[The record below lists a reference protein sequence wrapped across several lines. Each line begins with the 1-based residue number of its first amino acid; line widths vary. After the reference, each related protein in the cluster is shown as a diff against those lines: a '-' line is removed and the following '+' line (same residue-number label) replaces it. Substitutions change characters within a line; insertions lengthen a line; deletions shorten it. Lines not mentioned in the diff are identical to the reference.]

1 MNSVKTLAL
10 VASTIGF
17 TNIGLSLPVYSQ
29 EIASNQA
36 NQTAIV
42 IGNNNTVN
50 QTNVLVINNRRRF
63 NGNSPFSSTTSTT
76 QAAEIQGN
84 SNLINQASDARI
96 DNSSDPQSNDAY
108 SEDCRRRQQGSERHS
123 GNGRRRRW

>member
-36 NQTAIV
+36 TQTAIV

-63 NGNSPFSSTTSTT
+63 NGNSPFLSTTSTT
-76 QAAEIQGN
+76 QSAEIQGN

-96 DNSSDPQSNDAY
+96 DNSFDPQSNDAY
-108 SEDCRRRQQGSERHS
+108 SENCRRQQGSERHS